1 MNLTLGVS
9 LGPGALMWRERPD
22 LWVGKDE
29 VSSAWEG
36 HNIDLARVPD
46 LAELLENDLLAW
58 VVEERGTFGD
68 FRVRKETFFRLSEA
82 GFPNSD
88 Q

>member
-1 MNLTLGVS
+1 MSV
-9 LGPGALMWRERPD
+9 
-22 LWVGKDE
+22 
-29 VSSAWEG
+29 WEG
-36 HNIDLARVPD
+36 HSIDLARVTD

-68 FRVRKETFFRLSEA
+68 FRDRKETFFRLSEA